1 MGGLL
6 LSTGVESLLEMRGN
20 DVVRAWIGQRD

>member
-20 DVVRAWIGQRD
+20 DVVRVWIGQRD

>member
-20 DVVRAWIGQRD
+20 DAVRVWIGQRD

>member
-6 LSTGVESLLEMRGN
+6 LRTGVESLLEMRGN
-20 DVVRAWIGQRD
+20 DVVRVWIGQRD